1 MAVAVSIKDLF
12 EAGVH
17 FGHRTQRWNPR
28 MKPYIFE
35 ERHGIYLI
43 NLEETHRQLKDA
55 CDFLEKVARK
65 GEPILFV
72 GCKKSAQEG
81 IKEHAGRI
89 GCPYV
94 ADRWLGGTLTNLQTI
109 RKSVKRL
116 EFIENLNKSG
126 EMEKYPKQEASVL
139 RRELSKLMRNLSG
152 IRNMERPPGAMVVVD
167 TVRET
172 NALAEAKRLNIP
184 IIAIV
189 DTNAD
194 PEVVDYP
201 IAGNDDAIR
210 SIKIL
215 LQTLSDA
222 IEKGQSETGKKIAPK
237 SKAKETETETPIE
250 AVAS

>member
-1 MAVAVSIKDLF
+1 MSVAGIKELF

-43 NLEETHRQLKDA
+43 NLEETHRQLQEA
-55 CDFLEKVARK
+55 CEFLEKVARR
-65 GEPILFV
+65 GEQVLFV
-72 GCKKSAQEG
+72 GCKKPAQET
-81 IKEHAGRI
+81 IKELTGQVN
-89 GCPYV
+89 CPYV

-139 RRELSKLMRNLSG
+139 RRELSKLLRNLLG
-152 IRNMERPPGAMVVVD
+152 IRNMEKTPGAVVIID
-167 TVRET
+167 TVREQ
-172 NALAEAKRLNIP
+172 NAIAEAKRLGIP
-184 IIAIV
+184 IVAIV

-194 PEVVDYP
+194 PTSVDYP

-215 LQTLSDA
+215 VQALTDA
-222 IEKGQSETGKKIAPK
+222 IAKGQNESGKRVNNKG
-237 SKAKETETETPIE
+237 KETQAEASIE
-250 AVAS
+250 AVSA

>member
-1 MAVAVSIKDLF
+1 MAIGVSIKDLF

-43 NLEETHRQLKDA
+43 NLEETHRQLKEA
-55 CDFLEKVARK
+55 CEFLEKVARR
-65 GEPILFV
+65 GEQVLFV

-81 IKEHAGRI
+81 IKEQASRV

-126 EMEKYPKQEASVL
+126 EMDKYPKQEASVL
-139 RRELSKLMRNLSG
+139 RRELSKLLRNFSG
-152 IRNMERPPGAMVVVD
+152 IRNMERPPGAIVIMD

-172 NALAEAKRLNIP
+172 NAIAEAKRLSIP
-184 IIAIV
+184 IVAIV

-215 LQTLSDA
+215 TQTLADA
-222 IEKGQSETGKKIAPK
+222 IEKGQSEAGKKTNPK
-237 SKAKETETETPIE
+237 EKAKETEPSIE
-250 AVAS
+250 AVSA